1 MKKILLSIVL
11 ITSIGCIAQ
20 NKEVNAVKDIDGNLV
35 GIANKSSFLKDESF
49 NEWFTPFYNDYSTNE
64 STIEELR
71 GFINKGISIKAFMGT
86 WCGDSQ
92 DQTPV
97 FYKILD
103 EVGFKYSNLEMIAV
117 NRSKQT
123 PDNLQEGYNIER
135 VPTFI
140 FYKSGKEIGR
150 FVESP
155 KETIEEDILKIVSGK
170 PYKHSYED

>member
-1 MKKILLSIVL
+1 MKRIFLSLVL
-11 ITSIGCIAQ
+11 ITTINCIAQ
-20 NKEVNAVKDIDGNLV
+20 NKKINTVKDTGGNLV
-35 GIANKSSFLKDESF
+35 GIANKSSFLQEKSF
-49 NEWFTPFYNDYSTNE
+49 NEWFTPFYDDYSTNKK
-64 STIEELR
+64 IINELKLV
-71 GFINKGISIKAFMGT
+71 FNKNITIKAFMGT

-150 FVESP
+150 LVEYP
-155 KETIEEDILKIVSGK
+155 RETVEEDMLKIVSGK